1 MDDMDST
8 QALLDS
14 TLPDT
19 PDIVD
24 SVIQDSEE
32 DEIFFGNKSQKEERG
47 AFAKSSRRD
56 TLCMTDLDR
65 ERRRSFNVQGK
76 KGRGSL
82 FSENE
87 IIGHKSSSGSSS
99 LYSQENSIAEEDE
112 NEVFVESCS
121 DEVVQVDEVSST
133 ILDDGA
139 ELEIETHKLSA
150 PTNVTGRRQRNR
162 GNFKSLVSLPS
173 ASEIRDNIEV
183 EVERSCGIDQ
193 HETIMPDLA
202 LALKDKES
210 DLSRSLN
217 PDDYQAQND
226 SSVDSAVDEMELMSL
241 SPDKYVNEGL
251 PDYPDLDH
259 TAGASDENFGCA
271 EKSVMISGVERLSN
285 TSYANSTENSG
296 VVTFKS
302 LTSVSGVYDSFS
314 DDTRDEFLQDTEVQ
328 EPTIERID
336 EAAYCNVENTED
348 IFTNVKKKIFDGE
361 SCMESLITA
370 DDADTVPFT
379 LGRVSSGSGQFVLG
393 SIDSDI
399 ADNGCFDSTT
409 NGDDSVFSRSS
420 QGGNSTLC
428 YSFEVHETP
437 SDSTKDDFEQKQEN
451 SELSTERNS
460 EVEQSAKIPNI
471 KVTTSSVES
480 APVDDARSR
489 SPEFILASP
498 RLSTVSTYHTAPT
511 SLEASE
517 LSPMFDTTADEMM
530 LYEMFGETYDEQV
543 EAMSKEERV
552 ELKRMLQN
560 RGDDEI
566 QQVAEKL
573 HKIMSEK
580 ERFSSIGSTMSPFSL
595 ANTPSFHLPKE
606 PDLTTPEVT
615 VANVP
620 PVIEGSH
627 PEPAFHNYQTAHY
640 GRHTSASLSKIVAR
654 SPSPSPCKRTPW
666 LPPSPSPKITSVV
679 SPAKASLKPSRSL
692 SKLPVPIPTT
702 PRQVLG
708 TPQTVSSTTPCS
720 AKKTSRVDDIK
731 AAFAAVASPV
741 AEYVKSNPV
750 PPLIQN
756 VKGKSAM
763 KDLESTLV
771 EIEDKENIRRLSQLP
786 PCPLPAAVYQAGTV
800 AEEDIEYET
809 GPEYAYIPEA
819 YGTINSS
826 AKVTKHVARIKVGA
840 GQPIIKWNE
849 DCLVND
855 ESLQS
860 TPSVARTKVPYKSV
874 LKQTRRDSGL
884 FDESMLE
891 VSVHETKVVKKIAR
905 GKGRGR
911 GRGKK

>member
-1 MDDMDST
+1 
-8 QALLDS
+8 
-14 TLPDT
+14 
-19 PDIVD
+19 
-24 SVIQDSEE
+24 
-32 DEIFFGNKSQKEERG
+32 
-47 AFAKSSRRD
+47 
-56 TLCMTDLDR
+56 
-65 ERRRSFNVQGK
+65 
-76 KGRGSL
+76 
-82 FSENE
+82 
-87 IIGHKSSSGSSS
+87 
-99 LYSQENSIAEEDE
+99 
-112 NEVFVESCS
+112 
-121 DEVVQVDEVSST
+121 
-133 ILDDGA
+133 
-139 ELEIETHKLSA
+139 
-150 PTNVTGRRQRNR
+150 
-162 GNFKSLVSLPS
+162 
-173 ASEIRDNIEV
+173 
-183 EVERSCGIDQ
+183 
-193 HETIMPDLA
+193 
-202 LALKDKES
+202 
-210 DLSRSLN
+210 
-217 PDDYQAQND
+217 
-226 SSVDSAVDEMELMSL
+226 MSL
-241 SPDKYVNEGL
+241 SLEKYVNEGL

-259 TAGASDENFGCA
+259 TAGAIDENFSCA
-271 EKSVMISGVERLSN
+271 ENNEMISGVEPLSN
-285 TSYANSTENSG
+285 TSNANSTENSG

-302 LTSVSGVYDSFS
+302 LSSVSGVYDSFS

-336 EAAYCNVENTED
+336 DAASYNVENTED
-348 IFTNVKKKIFDGE
+348 IFTNVKRKIFDGE
-361 SCMESLITA
+361 SCMESLVTG
-370 DDADTVPFT
+370 DNADTVPFT

-420 QGGNSTLC
+420 QGGNTTLC
-428 YSFEVHETP
+428 CSFEVHETL
-437 SDSTKDDFEQKQEN
+437 SDSTKDDFEQKQD
-451 SELSTERNS
+451 SEPPRDRNS
-460 EVEQSAKIPNI
+460 EDEQSVQRTKLPNI

-480 APVDDARSR
+480 GPVEDARSS
-489 SPEFILASP
+489 SPEFLLASP

-530 LYEMFGETYDEQV
+530 LYEMFGESYDEQV

-566 QQVAEKL
+566 QLVAEKL

-595 ANTPSFHLPKE
+595 ANTPSFHIPKE
-606 PDLTTPEVT
+606 PDLTIPEVT

-627 PEPAFHNYQTAHY
+627 TEPAFHNYQTAHY

-666 LPPSPSPKITSVV
+666 LPTSPSPKITSVV

-708 TPQTVSSTTPCS
+708 TPQTVSSITPGS
-720 AKKTSRVDDIK
+720 AKKASRVDDMK

-741 AEYVKSNPV
+741 AEYVRSNPV

-840 GQPIIKWNE
+840 GQPFIKWNE

-911 GRGKK
+911 GRGKKLY